1 MKKYLLQILTIFIT
15 LLSAQCV
22 IAAIDG
28 NGVSKEGTT
37 YYTTTAYTDGSSY
50 YTFGDNLDINLPYP
64 SNYVSFQACA
74 QNASVGTK
82 TLSIDQY
89 ISGWS
94 STGYTTP
101 TLNNNEIKNE
111 GSWLRP
117 NYVTVWKW
125 TDYNTDKISTSAT
138 QIAFKNNGGT
148 LSRYIRNIKV
158 RMANHILLNTPA
170 NGSTNDLGEVE
181 IGKSA
186 TLDVKFKS
194 FLVNKNLTVTSNN
207 SFFTIN
213 GNTTYTITTTADP
226 FCSTSERK
234 FDFTITYQPT
244 SAGNHSATITISDGT
259 NNQTITVTGSGKR
272 KQNTINWNDIKT
284 QIPVGESI
292 SLENVTS
299 TSKGNITFTSSAPE
313 IIKVENNKLVALAE
327 GKATITATIA
337 ETNEYTSAVS
347 TLEFEATQK
356 TIQNIIWN
364 QDFYLLKLGDAN
376 ITLNAYA
383 TDKETGIANSNTIEY
398 SVENTNV
405 VTITDSILHIVGK
418 GQTTITA
425 HQRGN
430 ETYAEAYMTKII
442 SVREVSNSCED
453 FLAVNAPD
461 KVEKGNDGI
470 FDEEGGWNWDA
481 FEVTHKL
488 KTIGDKLNFVTSCTS
503 GATRKEIIVKDQNG
517 TEIYNSNDFGT
528 ISNLQL
534 NRDVTAITISVKSN
548 LTRSISNIYVTPAI
562 YVEKNRESI
571 TFTDTE
577 IGISSN
583 EIVNID
589 WANQP
594 DGLWATIE
602 NDNNNVFSVT
612 RNEYFG
618 GSCGDY
624 DKTPVEVEFLAQEE
638 GDFSAELVIYMGYEN
653 PVEKHRIP
661 LYAKSVYRETTFN
674 KDGDWDN
681 PANWTGGIPTGTGK
695 NATID
700 AAVTIPNEYSAIANN
715 ITITNNGSITI
726 TPQGKLKANNI
737 IGSNGTNITLQADE
751 NGSAILLFKNDE
763 NNKVNAIV
771 QLYSKASSDG
781 LRNGQAGNFKD
792 PKWQYLG
799 ITAEEIKF
807 TDINPDGTSN
817 WIYRWDEQ
825 GNATSCWAEK
835 LKTGSIL
842 SAWTG
847 YCLAQESASTY
858 TYSGKLVNSNH
869 TYPLTYT
876 PSENSSDD
884 LGNNL
889 ITNSYTAPIDITT
902 LSDANFHNAEAN
914 LYIYNTGSYLEWK
927 ELTSTEGFGPG
938 QIVVIPANVV
948 SNLDNEYP
956 RTISSGQAFFVKA
969 KNNEATFNINYEE
982 NIYNS
987 ARKENIMRA
996 KKLAETSN
1004 NFNTLKIQI
1013 TSSTSNDRLYL
1024 IEHENTTDY
1033 FDNGYDAE
1041 KIFDN
1046 PNGPQIYATTPFGYA
1061 SISTNSSFDGQTIGF
1076 VANNENEIYT
1086 MTFNTEKLHSY
1097 DELYIYDTETEIYI
1111 DILNEETYQF
1121 YASTT
1126 PNDKR
1131 FYITS
1136 NKSNTPGSDTPT
1148 NIEKTTWDDI
1158 VNENQPIYIYSI
1170 TGQLIGEYQTIANFK
1185 SQIIN
1190 YPIGIYTIK
1199 SGNKTLKITT
1209 KKN

>member
-22 IAAIDG
+22 VAQRYSIEETSTHDLG
-28 NGVSKEGTT
+28 G
-37 YYTTTAYTDGSSY
+37 DGS
-50 YTFGDNLDINLPYP
+50 YTITPEYP
-64 SNYVSFQACA
+64 SDQLYFEAYLSDNVTQTHSVS
-74 QNASVGTK
+74 VLGK
-82 TLSIDQY
+82 TFEL
-89 ISGWS
+89 
-94 STGYTTP
+94 
-101 TLNNNEIKNE
+101 
-111 GSWLRP
+111 
-117 NYVTVWKW
+117 
-125 TDYNTDKISTSAT
+125 NTDNPKKWGITQAGNDPTSDDPRKETISISPASTNSITFKASRYWAANKKI
-138 QIAFKNNGGT
+138 
-148 LSRYIRNIKV
+148 YIRNIKV
-158 RMANHILLNTPA
+158 LMANHILLNTPA
-170 NGSTNDLGEVE
+170 NGSTNNLGEVE

-186 TLDVKFKS
+186 TLNVKFKS
-194 FLVNKNLTVTSNN
+194 FLVNNNLTVKSNN

-226 FCSTSERK
+226 FCSTNERK

-299 TSKGNITFTSSAPE
+299 TSKENITFTSSAPE

-327 GKATITATIA
+327 GKATITATIT

-356 TIQNIIWN
+356 TIQTIVWN
-364 QDFYLLKLGDAN
+364 QNFYLLKLGDADT
-376 ITLNAYA
+376 TLNAYA
-383 TDKETGIANSNTIEY
+383 TDKETGVANGNTIEY
-398 SVENTNV
+398 SVENSNV
-405 VTITDSILHIVGK
+405 VTITNGKLHIVGK

-430 ETYAEAYMTKII
+430 ETYAEAYMTKVVM
-442 SVREVSNSCED
+442 VREVSDACD
-453 FLAVNAPD
+453 APILTELSTPAS
-461 KVEKGNDGI
+461 KDGA
-470 FDEEGGWNWDA
+470 FNWDA
-481 FEVTHKL
+481 ITH
-488 KTIGDKLNFVTSCTS
+488 TTAEWTTVPDKLTFTISCSSAATKKFGDIS
-503 GATRKEIIVKDQNG
+503 GAELEIKDQNG
-517 TEIYNSNDFGT
+517 NYVYGPTQGNDQSKTHT
-528 ISNLQL
+528 IQLDRSVRKLSFSLTCNL
-534 NRDVTAITISVKSN
+534 D
-548 LTRSISNIYVTPAI
+548 RSISNIIVTPAI
-562 YVEKNRESI
+562 YVKKNRESI

-624 DKTPVEVEFLAQEE
+624 DKTPVEVVFLAQEE

-763 NNKVNAIV
+763 NNKVNATV

-858 TYSGKLVNSNH
+858 TYSGNLVNSNH